1 MADFTLD
8 SDSAFAACLKA
19 IAEAGFGI
27 RQSSP
32 PSFLEVQTRN
42 KYQAWDGA
50 ISVIITPSGNGCE
63 ITLNSAVARM
73 DVRVGFM
80 AVAEATGAAQMA
92 ENKLMRHI
100 SDAIM
105 ATPRAKKPKA
115 SPTTNG
121 GSVQASPTNV
131 LDELAKLK
139 NLLDIGALTQD
150 EFDSMKK
157 KLLS

>member
-1 MADFTLD
+1 MTDFTIE
-8 SDSAFAACLKA
+8 SDAAFAACLKA
-19 IAEAGFGI
+19 IAAAGFGI

-42 KYQAWDGA
+42 KYKAWDGV
-50 ISVIITPSGNGCE
+50 ISVIITPAGNGCE

-100 SDAIM
+100 SDEIM
-105 ATPRAKKPKA
+105 ATPRTQNKKV
-115 SPTTNG
+115 SQ
-121 GSVQASPTNV
+121 QASAAPAQASSTSV